1 MGSLSEGGRCGFEFL
16 SHPPAWRRIWI
27 SVFHFLN
34 DCFILPVIVQH
45 GERHPSP
52 LWNKQVSP
60 ALFFDMVPK
69 DACTWER
76 WGLQVGADPQ
86 GCACLFASAQVLD
99 DWLDEARP
107 ITHVHCISS
116 WLALC
121 VCYHLRF
128 IVPSAFSSW
137 QITPCTGSLNLTV
150 YLLFPGAFPFR
161 SNVCPPPG
169 ISDPVKNQSLG
180 SLWLI
185 FFSLVPVLRHII
197 LYVLCTVSLGS

>member
-1 MGSLSEGGRCGFEFL
+1 MARDTPLHFE
-16 SHPPAWRRIWI
+16 I
-27 SVFHFLN
+27 
-34 DCFILPVIVQH
+34 
-45 GERHPSP
+45 
-52 LWNKQVSP
+52 KQVSP

-76 WGLQVGADPQ
+76 QGLQVGGDPQ

-121 VCYHLRF
+121 VCYHFRF

-137 QITPCTGSLNLTV
+137 QINPCTGSLNLTV
-150 YLLFPGAFPFR
+150 YLLFPGAFHFR
-161 SNVCPPPG
+161 RNVCPPPG

-185 FFSLVPVLRHII
+185 LFFFSSCSEAHS
-197 LYVLCTVSLGS
+197 LCAVYSKHRQLTV